1 VYGESTKGGKKERI
15 GRFLPRIR
23 DTRFPSG
30 KIFTMKAIDTSRL
43 LRFLTWDDEEKAG
56 EVMRAIEEEGI
67 FVCGEVIMETV
78 YVLMSKRQEY
88 RKTKQ
93 EVIEILE
100 QLFSHP
106 QVEVED
112 DIYLEALEVWKE
124 SNVDKFSD
132 VVIVLKAIR
141 EERELFTF
149 DKEQRKLF
157 EALS

>member
-1 VYGESTKGGKKERI
+1 
-15 GRFLPRIR
+15 
-23 DTRFPSG
+23 
-30 KIFTMKAIDTSRL
+30 MKAIDTSGL
-43 LRFLTWDDEEKAG
+43 LRFLTFDDEEKAR
-56 EVMRAIEEEGI
+56 EVMRAIGEEGI

-100 QLFSHP
+100 QLFSYP

-141 EERELFTF
+141 EGRELFTF

>member
-1 VYGESTKGGKKERI
+1 
-15 GRFLPRIR
+15 
-23 DTRFPSG
+23 
-30 KIFTMKAIDTSRL
+30 MKAIDTSGL
-43 LRFLTWDDEEKAG
+43 LRFLTFDDEEKAR
-56 EVMRAIEEEGI
+56 EVMRAIKEEGI
-67 FVCGEVIMETV
+67 FVCGDVIMETV

-100 QLFSHP
+100 QLFSYP

-141 EERELFTF
+141 EGRELFTF